1 MAEPEPIAI
10 VGIGCRLPG
19 SVGNPEDLW
28 QLLSEGQSGWGKV
41 PADRWNSESFYHP
54 DGESIQAYN
63 AQSGYFLTHD
73 IAEFDS
79 RFFGFSSREAD
90 ATDPQQRL
98 LVETTYEALE
108 NAGIPLESLRG
119 SDTAVYAA
127 VFARD
132 YDRMQYKDLNNIS
145 KLHIAGTGEA
155 ILANRLS
162 YVFDL
167 RGASMTI
174 DTGCVS
180 FLLSPCPARH
190 IVASLAYEL
199 TLHSLEVWWPYM
211 RHVSPLEPGKQE
223 WLSWAER
230 SYCCTLINSYP

>member
-19 SVGNPEDLW
+19 SVGSPEDLW
-28 QLLSEGQSGWGKV
+28 QLLSEGQSGWGIV

-54 DGESIQAYN
+54 EGESIQAYN

-73 IAEFDS
+73 VAKFDS
-79 RFFGFSSREAD
+79 RFFGFNSREAD

-98 LVETTYEALE
+98 LLETTYEALE

-119 SDTAVYAA
+119 SDTAVYTA

-145 KLHIAGTGEA
+145 RLHIGGTGEA

-180 FLLSPCPARH
+180 FLSPPCSTRH
-190 IVASLAYEL
+190 IVASPAHEL
-199 TLHSLEVWWPYM
+199 TLYSLEAWWPYM
-211 RHVSPLEPGKQE
+211 KHVLPSERGKQE

-230 SYCCTLINSYP
+230 SCCCTRTNS

>member
-19 SVGNPEDLW
+19 SVSSPEDLW

-73 IAEFDS
+73 IAKFDS

-119 SDTAVYAA
+119 SDTSVYAA

-155 ILANRLS
+155 IIANRLS

-180 FLLSPCPARH
+180 FLLSPCSARH
-190 IVASLAYEL
+190 IVASLEYEL

-211 RHVSPLEPGKQE
+211 KHVSPLEPGKQE